1 MPSVKWQE
9 ASRVKDTRNIV
20 YINNIY
26 LDLELKIHY
35 INLIKHVGDFVVS
48 PQRRLLSM
56 HVQTILYL
64 NATYVQETKIY

>member
-20 YINNIY
+20 HINNIY
-26 LDLELKIHY
+26 LDLKLKINY

-56 HVQTILYL
+56 HVHTILYL
-64 NATYVQETKIY
+64 HTTYVQERKIY